1 VTSGGVEVRPLTAE
15 RWPDLVDLFGPSG
28 AFSNC
33 WCTWWRQTGAEFE
46 RGIRRRGA
54 GNQAL
59 LHELTDAD
67 RRPGLIAYRDG
78 RPVGWISVE
87 PRPEY
92 GRVIR
97 SPTIGPGRRSPEA
110 ADAGVW
116 SIVCFWMPRAE
127 RGKGIA
133 MALLRAAVDHARAGG
148 ARVLEGYPIDTA
160 GERHPQSSVFTGT
173 LAMFTRAG
181 FTEVERRA
189 DGRPIVRLELESR
202 SGA

>member
-1 VTSGGVEVRPLTAE
+1 VTAGIEVKPLTAD
-15 RWPDLVDLFGPSG
+15 RWSDLVELFGPSG

-46 RGIRRRGA
+46 RGIRERGA
-54 GNQAL
+54 GNKAL
-59 LHELTDAD
+59 LYELTDAD
-67 RRPGLIAYRDG
+67 RRPGLVAYRDG
-78 RPVGWISVE
+78 RPVGWISVA
-87 PRPEY
+87 PRPDY

-110 ADAGVW
+110 ADGGIW
-116 SIVCFWMPRAE
+116 SVVCFWMPRAE

-148 ARVLEGYPIDTA
+148 ARVLEGYPIDTG
-160 GERHPQSSVFTGT
+160 GERRPQSNVFTGT
-173 LAMFTRAG
+173 LAMFRRVG

-189 DGRPIVRLELESR
+189 DGRPIVRLELAGR
-202 SGA
+202 

>member
-1 VTSGGVEVRPLTAE
+1 MTEGRVEVRPLTAD
-15 RWPDLVDLFGPSG
+15 RWPDLVELFGPNG

-33 WCTWWRQTGAEFE
+33 WCTWWRQTGAEFD
-46 RGIRRRGA
+46 RGIRQRGA
-54 GNQAL
+54 GNKAL
-59 LHELTDAD
+59 LGELTAAD
-67 RRPGLIAYRDG
+67 RQPGLVAYRDN
-78 RPVGWISVE
+78 RPVGWISVA

-97 SPTIGPGRRSPEA
+97 SPSVGPGRRSPEA
-110 ADAGVW
+110 ADEGVW

-133 MALLRAAVDHARAGG
+133 IALLRAAVEHARAGG
-148 ARVLEGYPIDTA
+148 ARVLEGYPVDTA

-173 LAMFTRAG
+173 LAMFTRVG

-189 DGRPIVRLELESR
+189 EGRPIVRIELA
-202 SGA
+202 GQA